1 MLLRHYKLYSFIL
14 IILISSI
21 LYSQDTEIDSSK
33 VKNPSFA
40 WKIAFIPGMGQL
52 YNGNYFKFV
61 GLVGAEIYAV
71 SKFNHLRSKGN
82 ITKRNTYGWWVLGLY
97 FYGILD
103 AYVDAHLSSFPKKVK
118 KNNED
123 SFLKINDSTKIVK

>member
-14 IILISSI
+14 VILFSSK

-82 ITKRNTYGWWVLGLY
+82 ITKRNTYGWWVVGLY

>member
-14 IILISSI
+14 VILFSSK

-82 ITKRNTYGWWVLGLY
+82 ITKRNTYGWWVVGLY
-97 FYGILD
+97 FYSILD

>member
-14 IILISSI
+14 VLLLSSI

-82 ITKRNTYGWWVLGLY
+82 ITKRNTYRWWFVGLY

>member
-14 IILISSI
+14 VILLSSI

-82 ITKRNTYGWWVLGLY
+82 ITKRNTYGWWVVGLY

-123 SFLKINDSTKIVK
+123 SFLKVNDSTKIVK